1 MKPGTVVVGASVAG
15 VRVAQALRSRG
26 HEGRIVLVGEED
38 ELPYD
43 KPPLSKGVLA
53 GSAGLDDVRLLT
65 AEDAADEGIEL
76 ELGRAATR
84 LDLAGS
90 VVHLAD
96 GTELPYT
103 DLVIATGA
111 SARPAGWEHLDGV
124 HVLRTAADASALR
137 EDLDRGGPLVVIGG
151 GFIGAEVAATARGL
165 GLTEV
170 TVLDATPTLL
180 ARSVPA
186 VVGDRVAE
194 LHRRN
199 GVRLRLGVK
208 VDGVDRIGGGLR
220 IRLADGSEVDA
231 ATVVVGIGAVPN
243 DAWVAGSGLKVDDG
257 IVCDRFGR
265 AASHVFAVGDVSRWQ
280 TSRHGSAVRVEHW
293 TNAVEQAAAV
303 AHTLVHPE
311 DPRAHTPVEYVWT
324 DQYDWKIQIVGT
336 PAAGTGG
343 RLLARAEDSFAT
355 VFGTAD
361 RFAGAVVVNWP
372 QALVGCRRALAAATP
387 PAEVCEHLN
396 RLTPVSE
403 VAL

>member
-15 VRVAQALRSRG
+15 VRVAQALRSHG
-26 HEGRIVLVGEED
+26 HEGRIVLVGQED

-65 AEDAADEGIEL
+65 TEEAADAGIEL

-90 VVHLAD
+90 VVHLAG
-96 GTELPYT
+96 GTALPYT

-111 SARPAGWEHLDGV
+111 GARPAGWEHLDGV
-124 HVLRTAADASALR
+124 HVLRTAADAVALR
-137 EDLDRGGPLVVIGG
+137 EDLGRGGPLVVIGG

-165 GLTEV
+165 GLTDV

-199 GVRLRLGVK
+199 GVQVRLGVK
-208 VDGVDRIGGGLR
+208 VDSVDRIGGGLR

-265 AASHVFAVGDVSRWQ
+265 AAPHVFAVGDVSRWQ
-280 TSRHGSAVRVEHW
+280 ASRHGSAVRVEHW

-303 AHTLVHPE
+303 AHTLAHPE
-311 DPRAHTPVEYVWT
+311 DPRAHTPVDYVWT
-324 DQYDWKIQIVGT
+324 DQYDWKVQIAGT
-336 PAAGTGG
+336 PVAGTEG
-343 RLLARAEDSFAT
+343 RLFERAGDKFAT

-372 QALVGCRRALAAATP
+372 KALVGCRRALAAATP
-387 PAEVCEHLN
+387 AAEVCEHLN
-396 RLTPVSE
+396 RLAPVSE